1 MTQNP
6 IRNGVERK
14 IHFYRVDIGVDDSGR
29 PLPFDPLPALDVI
42 GALSFDNSDAGRY
55 EVGDDGN
62 ALCVTR
68 LDTSSQTRIKVEFGR
83 VRRTALPQQERAG
96 SVTDL
101 NLAPDAGLLE
111 AIHVVFFP
119 NNIVGCEYNHYGPR
133 VSRLGDYMHTKSREI
148 VQNAAFLHL
157 VRKDAIEQLN
167 RLGEIRLFEM
177 SVRPSYIDS
186 IRHVDRSLS
195 DAFRANAAVVEQQ
208 EEIVQVIIR
217 PDTGRRTSALTRLSS
232 TVRRLFAQD
241 DFPISVN
248 RLQIRGVCD
257 DTNRVETIDLLKD
270 QLVATK
276 SIVRLNDRGRALNP
290 ESAFN
295 AVIEAY
301 EELRDEIEEAAGIL
315 SS

>member
-14 IHFYRVDIGVDDSGR
+14 IHFYRVDIGADAGGR
-29 PLPFDPLPALDVI
+29 PLPFDPLPALNVI
-42 GALSFDNSDAGRY
+42 GSLSFDKSDAGRY

-83 VRRTALPQQERAG
+83 MRRNALPQQEMAG

-101 NLAPDAGLLE
+101 NLAPNAGLLE

-133 VSRLGDYMHTKSREI
+133 VSRLGDYMHAKSRKAVKRATFI
-148 VQNAAFLHL
+148 PL
-157 VRKDAIEQLN
+157 VREDPIKQLD

-177 SVRPSYIDS
+177 RVHPSYTES
-186 IRHVDRSLS
+186 IRHVDNSLA
-195 DAFRANAAVVEQQ
+195 DAFDANANVFESKD
-208 EEIVQVIIR
+208 VQVVLI
-217 PDTGRRTSALTRLSS
+217 PSDQGRVPARDRFLTPLRNLFRQDGLS
-232 TVRRLFAQD
+232 
-241 DFPISVN
+241 PSVE
-248 RLQIRGVCD
+248 RLQIRGRCR
-257 DTNRVETIDLLKD
+257 DTGRVETIDLLKD

-295 AVIEAY
+295 AIIEAY
-301 EELRDEIEEAAGIL
+301 EEVQDEIEEAAGIL
-315 SS
+315 AP